1 MILTLRQGM
10 RPCWNSKSRTHPDVC
25 CKRPATFGDFCSFH
39 YKNPRRF
46 ASPIDLSTL
55 LTRRK
60 KSRLQRFVALCR
72 TKIGLR
78 AAKRQGPAVHETNLA
93 NNPTEL
99 ASMDPLFTVWPPYRF
114 SFVEGTNIWL
124 FDVRSLLAE
133 KRRLDDKPFANPYT
147 SVPISSSIL
156 TRLQTHV
163 QWLTRRGYSFDSTIL
178 DGVLVQSHLQKIV
191 ELCLL
196 IDSHGYLTNVAWF
209 ELGTVPKVQQFVN
222 YLNYQW
228 SELPLTSQRAFVPT
242 TQATLVT
249 FHSTPH
255 VSNALNQVY
264 SKLIEFLTNI
274 PLKEDRAI
282 ATVYILRA
290 LVQVSSGARTGFP
303 WLI

>member
-1 MILTLRQGM
+1 M
-10 RPCWNSKSRTHPDVC
+10 RPCWNSKSRTHPDTC

-46 ASPIDLSTL
+46 EHPLDLPTL

-60 KSRLQRFVALCR
+60 TSRLQRFIALCR

-78 AAKRQGPAVHETNLA
+78 AAKRQGPAFKQTSLA

-99 ASMDPLFTVWPPYRF
+99 ASMDPLTSIWPPYRF
-114 SFVEGTNIWL
+114 SFIEGTNIWL
-124 FDVRSLLAE
+124 FDVRSLLTE
-133 KRRLDDKPFANPYT
+133 KKRLGEKPFTNPYT
-147 SVPISSSIL
+147 SVPISSQTL
-156 TRLQTHV
+156 TRLQEHV
-163 QWLTRRGYSFDSTIL
+163 QWLTRRRYSFDSTVL
-178 DGVLVQSHLQKIV
+178 EGVLVQTHVQKIV

-209 ELGTVPKVQQFVN
+209 ELGTVPKVQQFVA

-228 SELPLTSQRAFVPT
+228 SELPLTTQRTFVTSPQT
-242 TQATLVT
+242 TLIT

-255 VSNALNQVY
+255 TANALNQVY
-264 SKLIEFLTNI
+264 TKLIEFLTNI
-274 PLKEDRAI
+274 PLKEDKAI

-290 LVQVSSGARTGFP
+290 IVQVSGPARLAFP
-303 WLI
+303 WLL

>member
-1 MILTLRQGM
+1 M
-10 RPCWNSKSRTHPDVC
+10 RPCWNSKSRTHPDTC

-46 ASPIDLSTL
+46 EHPLDLPTL

-60 KSRLQRFVALCR
+60 TSRLQRFIALCR

-78 AAKRQGPAVHETNLA
+78 AAKRQGPAFQQTSLA

-99 ASMDPLFTVWPPYRF
+99 ASMDPLTSIWPPYRF
-114 SFVEGTNIWL
+114 SFIEGTNIWL
-124 FDVRSLLAE
+124 FDVRSLLTEKKRLAE
-133 KRRLDDKPFANPYT
+133 KPFTNPYT
-147 SVPISSSIL
+147 SVPISSQTL
-156 TRLQTHV
+156 TRLQEHV
-163 QWLTRRGYSFDSTIL
+163 QWLTRRRYSFDSTVL
-178 DGVLVQSHLQKIV
+178 EGVLVQTHVQKIV

-209 ELGTVPKVQQFVN
+209 ELGTVPKVQQFVA

-228 SELPLTSQRAFVPT
+228 SELPLTTQRTFVSSPQT
-242 TQATLVT
+242 SLIT

-255 VSNALNQVY
+255 TANALNQVY
-264 SKLIEFLTNI
+264 TKLIEFLTNI
-274 PLKEDRAI
+274 PLKEDKAI

-290 LVQVSSGARTGFP
+290 IVQVSGPARLAFP
-303 WLI
+303 WLL

>member
-1 MILTLRQGM
+1 M
-10 RPCWNSKSRTHPDVC
+10 RPCWNSKSRTHPDTC

-46 ASPIDLSTL
+46 EHPVDLSTL

-60 KSRLQRFVALCR
+60 KSRLERFIALCR

-78 AAKRQGPAVHETNLA
+78 AAKRQGPAFQQTSLA

-99 ASMDPLFTVWPPYRF
+99 ASMDPLTTIWPPYRF
-114 SFVEGTNIWL
+114 SFIEGTNIWL

-133 KRRLDDKPFANPYT
+133 KRRLGEKPFTNPYT
-147 SVPISSSIL
+147 SVPISSPTL
-156 TRLQTHV
+156 TRLQEHV
-163 QWLTRRGYSFDSTIL
+163 QWLTRRRYSFDSTVL
-178 DGVLVQSHLQKIV
+178 EGVLVQTHVQKIV

-209 ELGTVPKVQQFVN
+209 ELGTVPKVQQFVH
-222 YLNYQW
+222 YLNLQW
-228 SELPLTSQRAFVPT
+228 SELSLTTQRTFVPSPQT
-242 TQATLVT
+242 SLVT

-255 VSNALNQVY
+255 VSNAMNQVY
-264 SKLIEFLTNI
+264 TKLIEFLTNI
-274 PLKEDRAI
+274 PLKEDKAI

-290 LVQVSSGARTGFP
+290 LVQVSGAARLAFP
-303 WLI
+303 WLL

>member
-46 ASPIDLSTL
+46 VQTIDVTT

-60 KSRLQRFVALCR
+60 KSRLERFIALCR

-78 AAKRQGPAVHETNLA
+78 AAKRQGPAFQQTNLA

-99 ASMDPLFTVWPPYRF
+99 ASMDPLTTIWPPYRF
-114 SFVEGTNIWL
+114 SFIEGTNIWL

-133 KRRLDDKPFANPYT
+133 KRRLADKPFANPYT
-147 SVPISSSIL
+147 SVPISSQTL
-156 TRLQTHV
+156 TRLHTHV
-163 QWLTRRGYSFDSTIL
+163 QWLTRRGYSFDSTVL
-178 DGVLVQSHLQKIV
+178 EGVLVQSHLQKIV

-209 ELGTVPKVQQFVN
+209 ELGTVPKVQQFVHH
-222 YLNYQW
+222 LNLQW
-228 SELPLTSQRAFVPT
+228 SDLPFT
-242 TQATLVT
+242 TQQTLIVQPQTTLIT

-255 VSNALNQVY
+255 VSNAMNQVY
-264 SKLIEFLTNI
+264 TKLIEFLTNI
-274 PLKEDRAI
+274 PLKEDKAI
-282 ATVYILRA
+282 ATVYILKA
-290 LVQVSSGARTGFP
+290 LVQVSGSARTAFP
-303 WLI
+303 WLL

>member
-1 MILTLRQGM
+1 M
-10 RPCWNSKSRTHPDVC
+10 RPCWNSKSRTHPDTC

-46 ASPIDLSTL
+46 EHPLDLPTL

-60 KSRLQRFVALCR
+60 TSRLQRFIALCR

-78 AAKRQGPAVHETNLA
+78 AAKRQGPAFKQTSLA

-99 ASMDPLFTVWPPYRF
+99 ASMDPLTSIWPPYRF
-114 SFVEGTNIWL
+114 SFIEGTNIWL
-124 FDVRSLLAE
+124 FDVRSLLTE
-133 KRRLDDKPFANPYT
+133 KKRLGEKPFTNPYT
-147 SVPISSSIL
+147 SVPISSQTL
-156 TRLQTHV
+156 TRLQEHV
-163 QWLTRRGYSFDSTIL
+163 QWLTRRRYSFDSTVL
-178 DGVLVQSHLQKIV
+178 EGVLVQTHVQKIV

-209 ELGTVPKVQQFVN
+209 ELATVPKVQQFVA

-228 SELPLTSQRAFVPT
+228 SELPLTTQRTFVTSPQT
-242 TQATLVT
+242 TLIT

-255 VSNALNQVY
+255 TANALNQVY
-264 SKLIEFLTNI
+264 TKLIEFLTNI
-274 PLKEDRAI
+274 PLKEDKAI

-290 LVQVSSGARTGFP
+290 IVQVSGPARLAFP
-303 WLI
+303 WLL

>member
-1 MILTLRQGM
+1 M
-10 RPCWNSKSRTHPDVC
+10 RPCWNSKSRTHPDTC

-46 ASPIDLSTL
+46 EQPVDLPTL

-60 KSRLQRFVALCR
+60 TSRLQRFIALCR

-78 AAKRQGPAVHETNLA
+78 AAKRQGPAFKQTSLA

-99 ASMDPLFTVWPPYRF
+99 ASMDPLTSIWPPYRF
-114 SFVEGTNIWL
+114 SFIEGTNIWL
-124 FDVRSLLAE
+124 FDVRSLLTE
-133 KRRLDDKPFANPYT
+133 KKRLGEKPFANPYT
-147 SVPISSSIL
+147 SVPISSQPL
-156 TRLQTHV
+156 TRLQEHV
-163 QWLTRRGYSFDSTIL
+163 QWLTRRRYSFDSTVL
-178 DGVLVQSHLQKIV
+178 EGVLVQTHVQKIV

-209 ELGTVPKVQQFVN
+209 ELGTVPKVQQFVA

-228 SELPLTSQRAFVPT
+228 SELPLTTQQTFVPSPQT
-242 TQATLVT
+242 TLVT

-255 VSNALNQVY
+255 TANALNQVY
-264 SKLIEFLTNI
+264 TKLIEFLTNI

-290 LVQVSSGARTGFP
+290 LVQVSGPARLAFP
-303 WLI
+303 WLL

>member
-1 MILTLRQGM
+1 MDLT
-10 RPCWNSKSRTHPDVC
+10 V
-25 CKRPATFGDFCSFH
+25 
-39 YKNPRRF
+39 
-46 ASPIDLSTL
+46 L

-60 KSRLQRFVALCR
+60 QSRLQRFVALCR

-78 AAKRQGPAVHETNLA
+78 AAKRQGPAFQQTNLA

-99 ASMDPLFTVWPPYRF
+99 ASMDALTTIWPPYRF

-133 KRRLDDKPFANPYT
+133 KKRLGEKPFANPYT
-147 SVPISSSIL
+147 SVPISSPIL
-156 TRLQTHV
+156 TRLQAHV
-163 QWLTRRGYSFDSTIL
+163 QWLTRRRYSFDSSVL
-178 DGVLVQSHLQKIV
+178 EGVVVSSHVQKIV

-209 ELGTVPKVQQFVN
+209 ELATVPKVQQFVN

-228 SELPLTSQRAFVPT
+228 SELTLTTQQTLVPVP
-242 TQATLVT
+242 QATLVT

-264 SKLIEFLTNI
+264 TKLIEFLTNI

-303 WLI
+303 WLL

>member
-1 MILTLRQGM
+1 
-10 RPCWNSKSRTHPDVC
+10 V
-25 CKRPATFGDFCSFH
+25 
-39 YKNPRRF
+39 
-46 ASPIDLSTL
+46 DLNAL

-60 KSRLQRFVALCR
+60 KSRLQRFIALCR

-78 AAKRQGPAVHETNLA
+78 AAKRQGPAFQQTNLA

-114 SFVEGTNIWL
+114 SFIEGTNIWL
-124 FDVRSLLAE
+124 FDVRSLLTE
-133 KRRLDDKPFANPYT
+133 KKRLGEKPFT
-147 SVPISSSIL
+147 SVPISSQTL

-163 QWLTRRGYSFDSTIL
+163 QWLTRRRYSFDSTVL
-178 DGVLVQSHLQKIV
+178 EGVVVSSHLQKIV

-209 ELGTVPKVQQFVN
+209 ELATVPKVQQFVN

-228 SELPLTSQRAFVPT
+228 SELPLTTQRTFVPSPQT
-242 TQATLVT
+242 TLVT

-255 VSNALNQVY
+255 TANALNQVY
-264 SKLIEFLTNI
+264 TKLIEFLTNI

-290 LVQVSSGARTGFP
+290 IVQVSGPARLAFP
-303 WLI
+303 WLL

>member
-1 MILTLRQGM
+1 M
-10 RPCWNSKSRTHPDVC
+10 RPCWNSKSRTHPDTC

-46 ASPIDLSTL
+46 ASPIDLPTL

-60 KSRLQRFVALCR
+60 TSRLQRFLALCR

-78 AAKRQGPAVHETNLA
+78 AAKRQGPAFRETRLA

-99 ASMDPLFTVWPPYRF
+99 ASMDALFTIWPPYRF
-114 SFVEGTNIWL
+114 SFIEGTNIWL
-124 FDVRSLLAE
+124 FDVRSLLTE
-133 KRRLDDKPFANPYT
+133 KKRLGDKPFANPYT
-147 SVPISSSIL
+147 SVPISSQTLI
-156 TRLQTHV
+156 RLQEHV
-163 QWLTRRGYSFDSTIL
+163 QWLTRRRYSFDSSVL
-178 DGVLVQSHLQKIV
+178 EGVLVQTHVQKMV

-209 ELGTVPKVQQFVN
+209 ELGTVPKVQQFVH
-222 YLNYQW
+222 YLNLQW
-228 SELPLTSQRAFVPT
+228 SELPLTTQQTFVPSPQT
-242 TQATLVT
+242 TLVT
-249 FHSTPH
+249 FHTTVH
-255 VSNALNQVY
+255 TANALNQVY
-264 SKLIEFLTNI
+264 TKLIEFLTNI